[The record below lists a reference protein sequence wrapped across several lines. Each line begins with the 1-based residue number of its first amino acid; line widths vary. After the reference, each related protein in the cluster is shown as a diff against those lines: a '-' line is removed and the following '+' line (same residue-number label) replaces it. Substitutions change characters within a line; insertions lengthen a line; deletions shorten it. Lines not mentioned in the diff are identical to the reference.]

1 MEINTSGFIEFPTLP
16 NIRLHACF
24 HTTKSIIYVV
34 INKTIYEVNA
44 ITKQIFATYDMQPL
58 KEKSVL
64 SIKHIPNTDKILL
77 SSQGGKFIVLI
88 LKKKV
93 SMLVETK
100 KGGKLSTLAVASDSF
115 FFSLVGSDVVYVNN
129 VRTNSSSTI
138 ILSHFFRTIV
148 TIIPTI
154 SNGSQI
160 VTIDSDGNMNI
171 CDVFS
176 LSSKSSLQINKSPNF
191 LHVFVESEDTLAIFT
206 QTQLHIFKM
215 LNDTLN
221 FISTTPL
228 HFHSRLIQVKAHP
241 LFPLQYLTLF
251 SSGIFSSYV
260 YLGNSFVQTGQLT
273 PFSINLTEPNLRDT
287 SDIGDPINFHLSSMG
302 QLFFAFNDTPKTKT
316 RRIGLYTV
324 RRPPVIFSRHHP
336 IQPSHYLSCEPH
348 SYSYPPYFFISRGKL
363 YHHRRILSE
372 ATFVNSKQTKTGS
385 FRRYT
390 ISSQKKETPV
400 PLYYMPWKIIEDY
413 RNGSLAIIHRRVVG
427 VEVHDYTCI
436 RTLLGKATNI
446 PSKVSESLKDCCLHN
461 GFFYSLSP
469 SGNCLRCYEK
479 NNQQP
484 EWTEHLQKKYEKI
497 YPAGKYLVLYH
508 NKPLPTIGSN
518 ELVTDKERIGNK
530 TIFNQV
536 NIVNYKAVLEMVT
549 VKPFHVIQSFQL
561 NENEQLIDMQIQ
573 MDPPH
578 TNRIYYAVLTT
589 QRIIILDSS
598 FKTVQTINEQHLSI
612 FWVGWAFIATGNGY
626 LTIYSLNGESYQYTS
641 IPISSY
647 IIGTLPN
654 AVVLIVG
661 DGFNSSLQ
669 TIEVSTFEIYLFGEI
684 ALNNISKDFVRLMF
698 RRFGCPIKPNKLCQL
713 LRDCGDDL
721 LADFIQLPNTRSED
735 PLIQCLISSIPM
747 IGLNTFYAKYYV
759 ICQMMKEKKRILYL
773 LVAVLL
779 LGKSISL
786 IQKINDQN
794 DHPSV
799 HVVVELLTTNQ
810 DNGNTIKEDS
820 ISGEEGLLRYLEI
833 VPPTYESM
841 LSLQVGANIFN
852 NGFDA
857 KNPEYSVYSFTDTK
871 QNNSKQT
878 TQITLPTIIDFVQH
892 LSCNINFPID
902 RTNDNTLLPLDED
915 NIGKNAD
922 VTNSM
927 IEALFVPSTQEVPTL
942 ENKYPAVYEDYLL
955 QDYLRNCAQNEHEED
970 FTE

>member
-77 SSQGGKFIVLI
+77 SSQGGKFIVFDTE
-88 LKKKV
+88 KKRRFQ
-93 SMLVETK
+93 L
-100 KGGKLSTLAVASDSF
+100 
-115 FFSLVGSDVVYVNN
+115 NN

-273 PFSINLTEPNLRDT
+273 PFSINSTEPNLRDT
-287 SDIGDPINFHLSSMG
+287 SDIGDPINFHLSLMG

-336 IQPSHYLSCEPH
+336 IQPSYYLSCEPH

-372 ATFVNSKQTKTGS
+372 ATFVNSKQAKTGS
-385 FRRYT
+385 FRRH
-390 ISSQKKETPV
+390 SFNPQKKETPV

-413 RNGSLAIIHRRVVG
+413 RNGSLAIIHKRVVG

-436 RTLLGKATNI
+436 L
-446 PSKVSESLKDCCLHN
+446 SESLKDCCLHN

-508 NKPLPTIGSN
+508 NNTLPPTTHLN
-518 ELVTDKERIGNK
+518 KLTNDKERIGSK
-530 TIFNQV
+530 TVFTHVSSKKSEAI
-536 NIVNYKAVLEMVT
+536 LEMVT

-561 NENEQLIDMQIQ
+561 NENEQLIDMQTQ

-598 FKTVQTINEQHLSI
+598 FKVVQTINEQYLSI
-612 FWVGWAFIATGNGY
+612 FWIGWAFIATGNGY

-669 TIEVSTFEIYLFGEI
+669 TIEVSTFEIYLFGEM
-684 ALNNISKDFVRLMF
+684 ALNNISRDLVRLMF

-759 ICQMMKEKKRILYL
+759 ICQMMKEKKGFYSNDQIISSLEQNSL
-773 LVAVLL
+773 L
-779 LGKSISL
+779 SYS
-786 IQKINDQN
+786 KINDQN

-841 LSLQVGANIFN
+841 LSLQVGAKIFN

-857 KNPEYSVYSFTDTK
+857 KSDVVIPFVEHAEVFESPEYSVYSFTDTK

-878 TQITLPTIIDFVQH
+878 TQFTLPTIIDFVQH

-915 NIGKNAD
+915 DIGKNAN

-927 IEALFVPSTQEVPTL
+927 IEALFVPPTQEVPTL
-942 ENKYPAVYEDYLL
+942 QNKYPAVYEDYLL
-955 QDYLRNCAQNEHEED
+955 QDYLRNYAQNEHEED
-970 FTE
+970 LNDFNPI